1 MRPLKLTMAMFGPY
15 AHETTIDFS
24 AFGESGVFLITGDT
38 GAGKTTI
45 FDAIAY
51 ALYGR
56 VTNDRRTG
64 TGMRS
69 DYALPNDPTYVDLTF
84 EHGGKTYNI
93 RRSPSYDR
101 PLRNGQGTRTQAARV
116 CLTMPGRPPI
126 ENDGAVR
133 QEIESLIRLEYDQ
146 FKQVSMLAQ
155 GEFLNLLLA
164 KSRAREE
171 IFRRLFGTHV
181 CDRLCSVLHARTD
194 GKREEVEQ
202 MSRDMIA
209 GLSELRLPDVP
220 NVESTADAQTLLP
233 AAEAMIASDLER
245 ASALKGEI
253 AAARADYADAV
264 QKKTEEEHT
273 NALFAQL
280 DTAQKRAEALNAQSQ
295 AADALRTRLKTAEQ
309 AALLGDEAAA
319 LAEQRRRMNETQS
332 RLEGMQTQLETA
344 QARRAAAA
352 ETMKALPTMSERLD
366 KLSIDRSNLEKL
378 LPRFEA
384 RDAAAAEA
392 ERLERGQAE
401 ARRQTETYETQ
412 IEQLKAAV
420 ARLEAEIAE
429 GARAETVLTQTRA
442 EMEKLDKRMESLSR
456 LARMAQILAVGRARL
471 SESLEDQRRAERALA
486 AAESRYNAA
495 YTCYL
500 ASQAGLIARA
510 LKDDQPCPV
519 CGSTTHPHPAV
530 LVENRGAVPSAE
542 MLEALKAE
550 AARVRDVHERLAR
563 DNAEQ
568 AARLQEIDAQARETA
583 ASLSVE
589 AEERAVAAAQIEA
602 RRQAIQLNARMN
614 ELSAAIESVRAAQS
628 RRDKGKALIE
638 QAEAAL
644 SDARKTLT
652 EQSGRLAAVRERL
665 SALSQE
671 TLGYADARAARAA
684 LALIARTQTEMSAQ
698 IDRIRQESGESERA
712 LGELSGRL
720 DAMKRDAEQAAERA
734 ENAAHAF
741 DQAARAQGF
750 DGEADWQRARLDG
763 ETRERLRTQIAEYD
777 RQMALARADVD
788 RLNAETAGRS
798 VDHGALERA
807 NQAAERLEALNKEQ
821 ADVLSRRERNARQ
834 LERLRDLNARYLAAG
849 EALARLQRL
858 TKLSEG
864 KMEGRQRVSFEQYV
878 QRSYLEQM
886 LAHANEHLLS
896 MTDGRFELRRRG
908 QSEKLRDGALELNV
922 MDYHSGR
929 ERDASSLSGGEAFLA
944 SLSLALGL
952 SETIAEE
959 AGGVTIDTLF
969 VDEGFGSLDP
979 AALDQAI
986 GTLLRLGE
994 GARLVGVVSHV
1005 EELRRRVPR
1014 QIVVEPAPD
1023 KGSRARVVCD

>member
-24 AFGESGVFLITGDT
+24 EFGESGVFLITGDT

-56 VTNDRRTG
+56 VTNERRTG
-64 TGMRS
+64 SGMRS

-93 RRSPSYDR
+93 RRSPSYER
-101 PLRNGQGTRTQAARV
+101 PLRSGQGTRTQAARV
-116 CLTMPGRPPI
+116 CLTMPGRLPV
-126 ENDGAVR
+126 ENDNEVR
-133 QEIESLIRLEYDQ
+133 QEIESLIRLDYTQ

-164 KSRAREE
+164 KSREREE

-181 CDRLCSVLHARTD
+181 CDRLCRVLRARAD
-194 GKREEVEQ
+194 AKRDEVEQ
-202 MSRDMIA
+202 TSRDMIA
-209 GLSELRLPDVP
+209 GLSELRLPEAP
-220 NVESTADAQTLLP
+220 NVDSAADAQTLLP
-233 AAEAMIASDLER
+233 AAEEMIKADLER

-253 AAARADYADAV
+253 AAARADYAAAV
-264 QKKTEEEHT
+264 QKKAEEEHT
-273 NALFAQL
+273 NALLEQL
-280 DTAQKRAEALNAQSQ
+280 DAAKKRAEALSAQSQ
-295 AADALRTRLKTAEQ
+295 TADTLRVRLKTAEQ

-319 LAEQRRRMNETQS
+319 LAEQRRRLNETHS
-332 RLEGMQTQLETA
+332 RLDGAQAQLEAA
-344 QARRAAAA
+344 QTRKNAAA
-352 ETMKALPTMSERLD
+352 ESAKALPAMSERLE

-378 LPRFEA
+378 LPRFDA
-384 RDAAAAEA
+384 RDAAAAETA
-392 ERLERGQAE
+392 RLERMQAE
-401 ARRQTETYETQ
+401 ARRQTETYEKQ

-442 EMEKLDKRMESLSR
+442 ELEKLDKRMESLTR
-456 LARMAQILAVGRARL
+456 LARMAETLAVGRARL
-471 SESLEDQRRAERALA
+471 SESLEDQRRAERVLT

-495 YTCYL
+495 YTRYL
-500 ASQAGLIARA
+500 ASQAGLIARE

-519 CGSTTHPHPAV
+519 CGSKTHPQPAV
-530 LVENRGAVPSAE
+530 LVENMGAVPSAE
-542 MLEALKAE
+542 LLEALKAE
-550 AARVRDVHERLAR
+550 AARVRDAHERLTR

-568 AARLQEIDAQARETA
+568 AARLREIDAQARETA
-583 ASLSVE
+583 QSLEVDME
-589 AEERAVAAAQIEA
+589 GRAVAAAQLEA
-602 RRQAIQLNARMN
+602 RRQAVQMNARLS
-614 ELSAAIESVRAAQS
+614 ELSAAVKNTRAAQKK
-628 RRDKGKALIE
+628 RDEGKTLIE
-638 QAEAAL
+638 RAEAAL
-644 SDARKTLT
+644 AEERKALT
-652 EQSGRLAAVRERL
+652 EQGGALAAARERL
-665 SALSQE
+665 NALSQE
-671 TLGYADARAARAA
+671 TLGYAGAREARAA
-684 LALIARTQTEMSAQ
+684 LALITRAQAGQSAQ
-698 IDRIRQESGESERA
+698 IEQVRREAGESERA

-720 DAMKRDAEQAAERA
+720 DAMKRDAEQAAQRVES
-734 ENAAHAF
+734 AARSF
-741 DQAARAQGF
+741 DQAVRAQGF
-750 DGEADWQRARLDG
+750 DGEAAWQKARLDS
-763 ETRERLRTQIAEYD
+763 ETREHIRAQLAEYD
-777 RQMALARADVD
+777 RQAALNTAEID
-788 RLNAETAGRS
+788 RLSAETAGKS

-807 NQAAERLEALNKEQ
+807 NQAAERLEVFNKEQ

-849 EALARLQRL
+849 EAMTRLQRL
-858 TKLSEG
+858 AKISEG

-878 QRSYLEQM
+878 QRSYLEQV

-896 MTDGRFELRRRG
+896 MTDGRFELRRRD
-908 QSEKLRDGALELNV
+908 QSDRLRDGALELNV

-929 ERDASSLSGGEAFLA
+929 ERGASSLSGGEAFLA

-1005 EELRRRVPR
+1005 EELRRRVLR
-1014 QIVVEPAPD
+1014 QIVVESAPD

>member
-56 VTNDRRTG
+56 VTNERRSG
-64 TGMRS
+64 SGMRS

-93 RRSPSYDR
+93 RRSPSYER

-116 CLTMPGRPPI
+116 CLTMPGRLPI
-126 ENDGAVR
+126 ENDNEAR
-133 QEIESLIRLEYDQ
+133 QEIESLIRLDYTQ

-164 KSRAREE
+164 KSREREE

-181 CDRLCSVLHARTD
+181 CERLCRVLRERADR
-194 GKREEVEQ
+194 KREAVEQ

-209 GLSELRLPDVP
+209 GLSELRLPDAP
-220 NVESTADAQTLLP
+220 NVESAADAQTLLP
-233 AAEAMIASDLER
+233 AAEGMIAADLER
-245 ASALKGEI
+245 ASALKSEI
-253 AAARADYADAV
+253 AAARADYAAAV
-264 QKKTEEEHT
+264 QKKAEEERT
-273 NALFAQL
+273 NALFEQL
-280 DTAQKRAEALNAQSQ
+280 DAAKKRAEALNAQSQ
-295 AADALRTRLKTAEQ
+295 TADTLRARLKTAEQ

-319 LAEQRRRMNETQS
+319 LTEQRRRLNETRS
-332 RLEGMQTQLETA
+332 RLDGAAAQLEAA
-344 QARRAAAA
+344 QTRRDAAA
-352 ETMKALPTMSERLD
+352 ETAKALPAMSERLE
-366 KLSIDRSNLEKL
+366 KLSIDKSNLEKL
-378 LPRFEA
+378 LPRFDA

-392 ERLERGQAE
+392 ARLERAQAE
-401 ARRQTETYETQ
+401 ARRQSETYEKQ

-429 GARAETVLTQTRA
+429 GTRAETALTQTRA
-442 EMEKLDKRMESLSR
+442 ELEKLEKRMESLTR
-456 LARMAQILAVGRARL
+456 LARLAETLAVGRTRL
-471 SESLEDQRRAERALA
+471 SESLEDQRRAERVLA

-495 YTCYL
+495 YTRYL
-500 ASQAGLIARA
+500 ASQAGLLARE

-519 CGSTTHPHPAV
+519 CGSKAHPQPAV
-530 LVENRGAVPSAE
+530 LIENRGAVPSAE
-542 MLEALKAE
+542 LLEALKAE

-568 AARLQEIDAQARETA
+568 AARLQEIDAQAREA
-583 ASLSVE
+583 AQSLEVE
-589 AEERAVAAAQIEA
+589 TEGRALAAAQLEA
-602 RRQAIQLNARMN
+602 RRQAIRLNARLS
-614 ELSAAIESVRAAQS
+614 ELNAALQNTRAAQK
-628 RRDKGKALIE
+628 RRDEGKALIE
-638 QAEAAL
+638 RAEAAL
-644 SDARKTLT
+644 AEERKALT
-652 EQSGRLAAVRERL
+652 EQGGALAAARERL

-671 TLGYADARAARAA
+671 TLGYADARQARSA
-684 LALIARTQTEMSAQ
+684 LALTARAQAEMSAQ
-698 IDRIRQESGESERA
+698 IERVRREAGESERA

-720 DAMKRDAEQAAERA
+720 DAMKRDAEQAARRA
-734 ENAAHAF
+734 EDAANSF
-741 DQAARAQGF
+741 DQAVRAQGF
-750 DGEADWQRARLDG
+750 DGEADWRNARLDG
-763 ETRERLRTQIAEYD
+763 ETREHIRAQITEYD
-777 RQMALARADVD
+777 RQAALNRAEID
-788 RLNAETAGRS
+788 RLSAETAGRS

-807 NQAAERLEALNKEQ
+807 GQAAERLETLNREQ
-821 ADVLSRRERNARQ
+821 ADVLSRRDLNARQ

-849 EALARLQRL
+849 EAMARLQRL
-858 TKLSEG
+858 VKISEG

-878 QRSYLEQM
+878 QRSYLEQV
-886 LAHANEHLLS
+886 LAHANAHLLG
-896 MTDGRFELRRRG
+896 MTDGRFELRRRD
-908 QSEKLRDGALELNV
+908 QSDRLRDGALELNV

-929 ERDASSLSGGEAFLA
+929 ERGASSLSGGEAFLA
-944 SLSLALGL
+944 SLALALGL

-1014 QIVVEPAPD
+1014 QIIVESAPD
-1023 KGSRARVVCD
+1023 RGSRARVVCD

>member
-56 VTNDRRTG
+56 VTNERRTG
-64 TGMRS
+64 SGMRS

-93 RRSPSYDR
+93 RRSPSYER
-101 PLRNGQGTRTQAARV
+101 PLRSGQGTRTQAARV
-116 CLTMPGRPPI
+116 CLTMPGRLPI
-126 ENDGAVR
+126 ENDNEVR
-133 QEIESLIRLEYDQ
+133 QEIESLIRLDYTQ

-164 KSRAREE
+164 KSRERED

-181 CDRLCSVLHARTD
+181 CERLCKVLRARAD
-194 GKREEVEQ
+194 ARRDEVEQ
-202 MSRDMIA
+202 ASRDMIA
-209 GLSELRLPDVP
+209 GLSELRLPDAP
-220 NVESTADAQTLLP
+220 NVDSAADAQTLLP
-233 AAEAMIASDLER
+233 AAEEMIKADLER
-245 ASALKGEI
+245 ASQLKGDL
-253 AAARADYADAV
+253 AAARADYAAAV
-264 QKKTEEEHT
+264 QKKAEEEHT
-273 NALFAQL
+273 NALFEQL
-280 DTAQKRAEALNAQSQ
+280 DAAKKRAEALNAQAQ
-295 AADALRTRLKTAEQ
+295 TADTLRARLKTAEQ

-319 LAEQRRRMNETQS
+319 LAEQRRRLNETRS
-332 RLEGMQTQLETA
+332 RLDGTQAQLEAA
-344 QARRAAAA
+344 QTRKNAAA
-352 ETMKALPTMSERLD
+352 ESAKALPAMSEKLE
-366 KLSIDRSNLEKL
+366 KLSIDKSNLEKL
-378 LPRFEA
+378 LPRFDA
-384 RDAAAAEA
+384 RDAAAAETA
-392 ERLERGQAE
+392 RLERAQAE
-401 ARRQTETYETQ
+401 ARRQTETYEKQ

-429 GARAETVLTQTRA
+429 GARAETALTQNRA
-442 EMEKLDKRMESLSR
+442 ELEKLDKRMESLTR
-456 LARMAQILAVGRARL
+456 LARMVETLAVGRARL
-471 SESLEDQRRAERALA
+471 SEGLEDQRRAERVLA

-495 YTCYL
+495 YTRYL
-500 ASQAGLIARA
+500 ASQAGLIARE

-519 CGSTTHPHPAV
+519 CGSKTHPQPAV
-530 LVENRGAVPSAE
+530 LVENMGAVPSAE
-542 MLEALKAE
+542 LLEALKAE
-550 AARVRDVHERLAR
+550 AARVRDIHERLSR

-568 AARLQEIDAQARETA
+568 AARLQEIDAQAQETA
-583 ASLSVE
+583 QSLAVDME
-589 AEERAVAAAQIEA
+589 GRAVAAAQIEA
-602 RRQAIQLNARMN
+602 RRQAVQLNARLS
-614 ELSAAIESVRAAQS
+614 ELSAAVKNTRAAQN
-628 RRDKGKALIE
+628 RRDEGRALIE
-638 QAEAAL
+638 RAEAAL
-644 SDARKTLT
+644 AEERKTLT
-652 EQSGRLAAVRERL
+652 EQGSALAAARERL
-665 SALSQE
+665 NALSQE
-671 TLGYADARAARAA
+671 TLGYAGAREARAA
-684 LALIARTQTEMSAQ
+684 LALITRAQAEQLAQ
-698 IDRIRQESGESERA
+698 IERIRREAGESERA

-734 ENAAHAF
+734 QNAAHSF
-741 DQAARAQGF
+741 DQAVRAQGF
-750 DGEADWQRARLDG
+750 DGEAGWQKARLDG
-763 ETRERLRTQIAEYD
+763 ETREHIRAQLTEYD
-777 RQMALARADVD
+777 RQAALNRAEID
-788 RLNAETAGRS
+788 RLSAETAGKS

-807 NQAAERLEALNKEQ
+807 NQAAERLETLNKEQ

-849 EALARLQRL
+849 EAMTRLQRL
-858 TKLSEG
+858 SKISEG

-878 QRSYLEQM
+878 QRSYLEQV
-886 LAHANEHLLS
+886 LAHANEHLLG
-896 MTDGRFELRRRG
+896 MTDGRFELRRRD
-908 QSEKLRDGALELNV
+908 QSDKLRDGALELNV

-929 ERDASSLSGGEAFLA
+929 ERGASSLSGGEAFLA

-1014 QIVVEPAPD
+1014 QIVVDAAPD